1 MTMAA
6 EPPDTPASTPPA
18 KPSNKFDP
26 FHPDMPQ
33 IPGVRDAHLR
43 TSRSAS
49 SANAKRFTQIGGVA
63 AAALVLGVAILWWVK
78 STPRRAAE
86 SSAPETAATEAS
98 VPVASPPAPVPATT
112 ATEGPTV
119 AATAEELSKPWASK
133 TFNFVKPFT
142 HENLNAIVIRLPGGG
157 LWAFALQEPY
167 GRCELEFVTDL
178 SRLAKQYG
186 YRASHPMVANPC
198 NSTIY
203 DPLKV
208 GALGGGVW
216 VRGEIV
222 QGGGL
227 RPPISINVRLSGNSI
242 IADRIE

>member
-1 MTMAA
+1 MAA
-6 EPPDTPASTPPA
+6 KPPDTSASKPST

-33 IPGVRDAHLR
+33 IPGLHDAHLR

-49 SANAKRFTQIGGVA
+49 SANAKRFTQIGGIAV
-63 AAALVLGVAILWWVK
+63 AALVIGVATLWWVK
-78 STPRRAAE
+78 SAPRRAAE
-86 SSAPETAATEAS
+86 SSAAETATTE
-98 VPVASPPAPVPATT
+98 VPVPAPSPPAPVPATP

-133 TFNFVKPFT
+133 KFNFVKPLT

-178 SRLAKQYG
+178 PRLAKQYG

-203 DPLKV
+203 DPLRV
-208 GALGGGVW
+208 GALGTGVW
-216 VRGEIV
+216 IRGEIV

-227 RPPISINVRLSGNSI
+227 RPPISINVQLKGHSI

>member
-1 MTMAA
+1 MNMPA
-6 EPPDTPASTPPA
+6 EPPDTSAGKAST

-49 SANAKRFTQIGGVA
+49 NAKLFTQIGGIAV
-63 AAALVLGVAILWWVK
+63 AALVIGVATLWWVK
-78 STPRRAAE
+78 SAQRRAAK
-86 SSAPETAATEAS
+86 SSVPETEIAEAP
-98 VPVASPPAPVPATT
+98 VPVPSPPAPIPAAP

-133 TFNFVKPFT
+133 QFTYVKPLT
-142 HENLNAIVIRLPGGG
+142 HEQLNAIVIRLPGGT

-167 GRCELEFVTDL
+167 GRCELEYVTEL
-178 SRLAKQYG
+178 PRLAKQYG

-208 GALGGGVW
+208 GAFGTGVW
-216 VRGEIV
+216 IRGEIV

-227 RPPISINVRLSGNSI
+227 RPPISINVRVSNHSV